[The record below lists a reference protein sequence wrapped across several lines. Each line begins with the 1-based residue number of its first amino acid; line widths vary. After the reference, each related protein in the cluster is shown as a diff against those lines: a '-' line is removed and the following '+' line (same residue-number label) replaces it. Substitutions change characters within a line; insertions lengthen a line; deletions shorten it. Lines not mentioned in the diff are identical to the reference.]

1 MKKIL
6 LIIESSAFTSA
17 KARES
22 HDLLL
27 ALAAVEHQ
35 VSVLYRSAG
44 VTQLLST
51 ATEGAPIKDFTKSQ
65 KLFSLYDIESVFAC
79 TESLAFYRLDLA
91 ALQITVSA
99 LTPAQQQ
106 TLMVTFDEVILC

>member
-6 LIIESSAFTSA
+6 LIIESSAFANA

-35 VSVLYRSAG
+35 VSALYRLAG
-44 VTQLLST
+44 VTQLLVT
-51 ATEGAPIKDFTKSQ
+51 ANTGAPIKDFTKSQ
-65 KLFSLYDIESVFAC
+65 KLFSLYDIGTIYVCAD
-79 TESLAFYRLDLA
+79 SLASYQLTVD
-91 ALQITVSA
+91 ALNIMVEPV
-99 LTPAQQQ
+99 TPMEQQQ
-106 TLMVTFDEVILC
+106 LIAQFDEVILC